1 MGFNFMSLFV
11 EQPSADNN
19 QKESVAVNQPA
30 PQISVTPS
38 AATNTAAPVPAV
50 NKETTQVNQEI
61 LDKLCAHIEN
71 FNLPG
76 PDYIELRKAANS
88 EGMMTIPDE
97 SVRLQAA
104 FATLKSMHHNFSKDT
119 VLKSIDTY
127 VAELRKQNDI
137 AKAQIESK
145 RKSEVEDRKK
155 EIKEKEKRI
164 EELQQEILS
173 INNELSVM
181 KEDVSATDAECDK
194 NLMEFEF
201 AVNLIISN
209 LESDKVKIVE
219 KLVE

>member
-1 MGFNFMSLFV
+1 MSLFV
-11 EQPSADNN
+11 EQPSVDNN
-19 QKESVAVNQPA
+19 QKESVAANLPT

-38 AATNTAAPVPAV
+38 VVTNAAVPVPTV
-50 NKETTQVNQEI
+50 NKETTQANQEI

-104 FATLKSMHHNFSKDT
+104 FATLKSMHPNFSKDT

-155 EIKEKEKRI
+155 EINEKEKRI

-173 INNELSVM
+173 ITNELSVM
-181 KEDVSATDAECDK
+181 KEGVSATDAECDK
-194 NLMEFEF
+194 NLMEFEL

-209 LESDKVKIVE
+209 LESDKVKIAE
-219 KLVE
+219 KLVG